1 MLSDLA
7 HIQSSNIN
15 IRGFTLPIIRIFV
28 DAFYGIKSQS
38 VFFII

>member
-7 HIQSSNIN
+7 HIQFSNIN
-15 IRGFTLPIIRIFV
+15 IRGFTLPIITIFIG
-28 DAFYGIKSQS
+28 DFYSIKSQS